1 MTLTPQDLDNAELDA
16 ELFARVALVN
26 YSGPTTTNRAGT
38 VIDTLEGRLSR
49 IGLET
54 PFGYVA
60 GAEITRRSQTVN
72 YNSVRYSYIGGL
84 PYTLP
89 PAFVPSLWSQ
99 IPDLEDI
106 ASNTAAIG
114 QNTANI
120 QANADAI
127 ANISTTNGGNS
138 RASTQVYRFVSGT
151 SGGVAAGQIRGNTA
165 NPSTWTTIT
174 VHNDAGDTGSIQRD
188 SIVSDF
194 QVGSVIQVATL
205 PEDTNGN
212 VTSRIYS
219 VSARSESSDIVT
231 YTVSELGSGN
241 LSLPSNEDNLI
252 IQLVGY
258 SLATQLDTSTSDNS
272 SSRAASSSITNAIN
286 TTATNAASAAS
297 NAQSTANSA
306 VSSIQQANVYLLT
319 RNGSETSLTISNI
332 SATIAATVTRVSV
345 GRYRITGSF
354 GPTTNY
360 AVFSSLNTNSIA
372 GSRPTSSLAITG

>member
-1 MTLTPQDLDNAELDA
+1 MPTDPTDLNKFPVPSDNLFVLQRNASDA
-16 ELFARVALVN
+16 DRLINETGTIENR
-26 YSGPTTTNRAGT
+26 SG
-38 VIDTLEGRLSR
+38 DTL
-49 IGLET
+49 
-54 PFGYVA
+54 
-60 GAEITRRSQTVN
+60 QT
-72 YNSVRYSYIGGL
+72 YQALQQLIEDANSNAQV
-84 PYTLP
+84 
-89 PAFVPSLWSQ
+89 V
-99 IPDLEDI
+99 
-106 ASNTAAIG
+106 
-114 QNTANI
+114 QNTADIDTNAGNI
-120 QANADAI
+120 QNNADAI
-127 ANISTTNGGNS
+127 AAIEASQGGNS

-174 VHNDAGDTGSIQRD
+174 VHNDAGDTGSIRRD

-194 QVGSVIQVATL
+194 QIGSVIQVATL

-319 RNGSETSLTISNI
+319 RNGAVTSISISSISSTIT
-332 SATIAATVTRVSV
+332 AEVARTGV
-345 GRYRITGSF
+345 GRYTVTGSF
-354 GPTTNY
+354 GAPQSY
-360 AVFSSLNTNSIA
+360 AVFTNLNVGSIA
-372 GSRPTSSLAITG
+372 SPNPTSTAALTALNSFQVRTFEFDTNGQQIDADLPDGGSVAINVWVD